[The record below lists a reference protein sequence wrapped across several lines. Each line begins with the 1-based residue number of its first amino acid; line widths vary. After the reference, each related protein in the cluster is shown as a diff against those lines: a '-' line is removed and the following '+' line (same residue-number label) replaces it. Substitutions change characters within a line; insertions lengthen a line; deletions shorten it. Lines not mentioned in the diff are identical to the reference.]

1 MKTTEITAAAAAAAA
16 ATIVLLVT
24 SRAAA
29 IVREAT
35 RSAAAAATI
44 VLLAMSPRIEAIVH
58 AMSQTVEV
66 AVAATIALPAMSP
79 RIEAIVLPA
88 TSRIVRIALPLPHRR
103 QKIAAGTRASPI
115 VTESA
120 TEIESE
126 ARSAYRVERHTSQR
140 LTTLST
146 ITDVMMWKSTMR
158 EVRIVH

>member
-1 MKTTEITAAAAAAAA
+1 MT
-16 ATIVLLVT
+16 
-24 SRAAA
+24 
-29 IVREAT
+29 
-35 RSAAAAATI
+35 
-44 VLLAMSPRIEAIVH
+44 PRIEAIVH
-58 AMSQTVEV
+58 AMSQTVEA
-66 AVAATIALPAMSP
+66 AVAATIVLPAMSP

-126 ARSAYRVERHTSQR
+126 ARSEYRVERHTSQR